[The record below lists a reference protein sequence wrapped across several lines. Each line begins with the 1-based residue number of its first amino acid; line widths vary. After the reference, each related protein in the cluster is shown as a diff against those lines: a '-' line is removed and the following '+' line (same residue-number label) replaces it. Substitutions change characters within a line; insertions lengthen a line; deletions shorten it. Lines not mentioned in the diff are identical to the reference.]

1 MKKFAIALAMV
12 LGLVNTVI
20 ALTAP
25 VTYAQE
31 APEPEKPEK
40 PEKPSE

>member
-1 MKKFAIALAMV
+1 MRKFAIALAIV

-25 VTYAQE
+25 ASFAQE
-31 APEPEKPEK
+31 QPEPEKPEK
-40 PEKPSE
+40 PGD

>member
-1 MKKFAIALAMV
+1 MRKFAIALAMA

-25 VTYAQE
+25 ISYAQE
-31 APEPEKPEK
+31 TPEPEKPET
-40 PEKPSE
+40 PEKPGE